1 MTTPSHTSP
10 RLIESWFPVN
20 ETSIEAIRE
29 RAGAIPNPAPHQL
42 HVWWARRPLAIS
54 RAAVA
59 ASLLNADADRDEFLG
74 TMGTH
79 KGIVQEAQRIAAARE
94 TGERLKQGYSMPR
107 SFTHNP
113 TPAQAAWL
121 RDNLATPDPLTLDV
135 TAGGGSIPFEAGR
148 LGLRTIANELN
159 PVAALILR
167 ATCEWPQKHG
177 ARLLDHFGEQ
187 STIAAHWTG
196 IAGRFLRRVSELTEG
211 VYPPEPQPAW
221 MADWNDFH
229 AKEICSNSEKT
240 KIVRAQRYDQ
250 TYLWARTIACPSC
263 TASIPL
269 SPNWRL
275 TKAGNA
281 AQPKPKIA
289 TRKDGS
295 QINIPPSNDAPGLGV
310 KLLPDETAGICRFEI
325 VSGAANHSPGT
336 VARGNATCPYP
347 ACGATTPRGYLAQEA
362 SAGRMGHQLYGV
374 IYRDSWQEYTK
385 TGAVKKRLSTQRHFR
400 AATPADDNTAEIQRR
415 LDEFKPKWDAED
427 ILPRET
433 ISDGNKTSTLL
444 QYGMPKWNELF
455 SSRQQLSHGVCV
467 QAYRELLEEDRD
479 KGILDDARKAAWC
492 YVALALDKMINRNS
506 LLCMWDPGTSKV
518 AQTFATHDFG
528 MKWSYAEMAITVQGL
543 GLEWA
548 IRDMRKCI
556 GEVVDFTHPEKPGNA
571 AAMPKG
577 AGLIPAGMLTPP
589 PPTSAAAAPSVILND
604 AAQALD
610 MDAASVDAIIFDP
623 PYHDNVNYAE
633 LSDFFFVWLK
643 RTAGYALGDD
653 FPRIYLTDK
662 TNEAIASPARFRA
675 QAASAKPS
683 ASGGGKSARVL
694 ATDDY
699 HAKMREIFGE
709 CRRVIKPDGI
719 MTVMF
724 THKSTAAW
732 DALTMA
738 LIESGFAITRT
749 WPVKTEA
756 ESSLHIRDQAA
767 ARSTILL
774 VCRPMQPEPFSRNP
788 NSWEDVEVLIADA
801 VRQDIQTLRTYGLTP
816 VDMHLAAFGPALRI
830 ISENWG
836 VERDQA
842 HPERFTDLFLVTPT
856 DAMQVAR
863 REVMA
868 HRVQEISQKWAE
880 APSDTLTRF
889 YILAQ
894 DGLGAAVAPF
904 DDANLFA
911 RAVGVNIDDAQSAG
925 LVEIK
930 SGKVTFLS
938 AKERLQRGHI
948 GARGYTGARRR
959 ERPDAAIDIVHTAI
973 ALTERNGVESADSY
987 LEGRF
992 VDTDDGDFK
1001 GALEAL
1007 LRIMRRSEDDYPPA
1021 LSLWRYLY
1029 EEPPPE
1035 RLDAQLELD
1044 LPPSDD

>member
-1 MTTPSHTSP
+1 MPPTPAHTSP
-10 RLIESWFPVN
+10 RLIESYFPVN

-74 TMGTH
+74 AMGTH

-121 RDNLATPDPLTLDV
+121 QDNLATPDPLALDV

-177 ARLLDHFGEQ
+177 AALLHHFGEQ
-187 STIAAHWTG
+187 QTIAAQWTG

-221 MADWNDFH
+221 MANWNDFH
-229 AKEICSNSEKT
+229 AKEICSNNEKT
-240 KIVRAQRYDQ
+240 KIVRAQRLLQ
-250 TYLWARTIACPSC
+250 CNLWARTVACPSC
-263 TASIPL
+263 GKEIPL

-275 TKAGNA
+275 TGPNA
-281 AQPKPKIA
+281 PAAAKPKTA
-289 TRKDGS
+289 NAKNGKPFAVEPTNNVR
-295 QINIPPSNDAPGLGV
+295 NLGV
-310 KLLPDETAGICRFEI
+310 KLLPDETSGKCGFEI
-325 VSGAANHSPGT
+325 VEGASNQSAGT
-336 VARGNATCPYP
+336 IARGTATCPYP
-347 ACGATTPRGYLAQEA
+347 SCGATTPRGYVAAEA
-362 SAGRMGHQLYGV
+362 GEGRMGHILYAT
-374 IYRDSWQEYTK
+374 IFQDRWQEYTK
-385 TGAVKKRLSTQRHFR
+385 TGSVKKRLTTQRGFR
-400 AATPADDNTAEIQRR
+400 AATPEDDNAADIQRR
-415 LDEFKPKWDAED
+415 LAELKPKWDAED
-427 ILPRET
+427 ILPTEQFPT
-433 ISDGNKTSTLL
+433 GNDNRPII
-444 QYGMPKWNELF
+444 YGMSPWYKMF
-455 SSRQQLSHGVCV
+455 SPRQQLAHGLCV
-467 QAYRELLEEDRD
+467 QAYRELVDEDRAND
-479 KGILDDARKAAWC
+479 VFDDERKAAWC
-492 YVALALDKMINRNS
+492 YIALALDKLIDYNSCLCAWHANR
-506 LLCMWDPGTSKV
+506 GV
-518 AQTFATHDFG
+518 IGHIFATHDFG
-528 MKWSYAEMAITVQGL
+528 MKWSYPEMTVANWGW

-548 IRDMRKCI
+548 ISDMRKCI
-556 GEVVDFTHPEKPGNA
+556 GEVVDFTNPEKPNTA
-571 AAMPKG
+571 ATDISAF
-577 AGLIPAGMLTPP
+577 GLITEGMLTPQTP
-589 PPTSAAAAPSVILND
+589 PETAPAAAPSVILND

-610 MDAASVDAIIFDP
+610 MDAASVDAVIFDP

-675 QAASAKPS
+675 QAA
-683 ASGGGKSARVL
+683 ASNQGATAPAKSARVL

-842 HPERFTDLFLVTPT
+842 HPERFTDLFIVTPT

-904 DDANLFA
+904 GDANLFA
-911 RAVGVNIDDAQSAG
+911 IATGVAINDARSAG

-930 SGKVTFLS
+930 GDKVTFLS

-948 GARGYTGARRR
+948 GES
-959 ERPDAAIDIVHTAI
+959 ERATAAIDIVHTAI

-1029 EEPPPE
+1029 QEPPPE

>member
-1 MTTPSHTSP
+1 MTTPHTPHTP

-29 RAGAIPNPAPHQL
+29 GGALAGHPPVNQL

-59 ASLLNADADRDEFLG
+59 ASVLRADADRDMLLQTLG
-74 TMGTH
+74 TSANVVHERRAMD
-79 KGIVQEAQRIAAARE
+79 AAKAR
-94 TGERLKQGYSMPR
+94 GEWSNIKFSNKRA
-107 SFTHNP
+107 FTHNP
-113 TPAQAAWL
+113 TPAQAEWL
-121 RDNLATPDPLTLDV
+121 RENMAAPDPLTLDV

-167 ATCEWPQKHG
+167 ATCEWPQKYG
-177 ARLLDHFGEQ
+177 AALLTHFGEQ
-187 STIAAHWTG
+187 ANIAADWTG
-196 IAGRFLRRVSELTEG
+196 IAGRFLRRAAELTQG
-211 VYPPEPQPAW
+211 VYPPEPQPKW
-221 MADWNDFH
+221 MSDWNDFH
-229 AKEICSNSEKT
+229 AKEICSKNEKT
-240 KIVRAQRYDQ
+240 KIARAQRYDQ
-250 TYLWARTIACPSC
+250 TYLWARAVACPSC
-263 TASIPL
+263 GGDIPL

-275 TKAGNA
+275 TKAGGASN
-281 AQPKPKIA
+281 PKPKIA

-295 QINIPPSNDAPGLGV
+295 QIAIPPSNDAPGLGV
-310 KLLPDETAGICRFEI
+310 RLLPDETAGKCGFEI
-325 VSGAANHSPGT
+325 VNGAANHSPGT
-336 VARGNATCPYP
+336 VKGGNATCPYP
-347 ACGATTPRGYLAQEA
+347 SCGATTPRGYLSQEA
-362 SAGRMGHQLYGV
+362 VAARMGHQLFGV
-374 IYRDSWQEYTK
+374 IYRDSWQDYTK

-400 AATPADDNTAEIQRR
+400 AVTPADDNSAEILRR
-415 LDEFKPKWDAED
+415 LAEFKPKWDAED
-427 ILPRET
+427 ILPGET
-433 ISDGNKTSTLL
+433 ISDGNKTNTLL
-444 QYGMPKWNELF
+444 QYGMPVWNKLF
-455 SSRQQLSHGVCV
+455 SSRQQLAHGVCV
-467 QAYRELLEEDRD
+467 QAYRELVDEDRD
-479 KGILDDARKAAWC
+479 KGILDDALKAAWC
-492 YVALALDKMINRNS
+492 YIALALDKMINRNS

-556 GEVVDFTHPEKPGNA
+556 NEVVDFTHHETPKKPANA
-571 AAMPKG
+571 TAAM
-577 AGLIPAGMLTPP
+577 GMLTPLP
-589 PPTSAAAAPSVILND
+589 PSQSVPSAAPSEVLSG

-610 MDAASVDAIIFDP
+610 MEDGSVDAIVFDP

-653 FPRIYLTDK
+653 FPRAYLTDK

-675 QAASAKPS
+675 R
-683 ASGGGKSARVL
+683 ASGERGGAQSARNL
-694 ATDDY
+694 ATADY

-709 CRRVIKPDGI
+709 CRRVVKPDGV

-774 VCRPMQPEPFSRNP
+774 VCRPMERDPYPAK
-788 NSWEDVEVLIADA
+788 SWEAVETEIAAA
-801 VRQDIQTLRTYGLTP
+801 VQRDIETLQTYGLTP
-816 VDMHLAAFGPALRI
+816 VDMHLAAFGPALRL
-830 ISENWG
+830 ISEHWG
-836 VERDQA
+836 TEREQA
-842 HPERFTDLFLVTPT
+842 HPERFKEPFKVTPT

-868 HRVQEISQKWAE
+868 HRVKVISQAWAD
-880 APSDTLTRF
+880 APSDALTRF
-889 YILAQ
+889 YILGQ

-911 RAVGVNIDDAQSAG
+911 HATGVAIDDAKSAG
-925 LVEIK
+925 LVEVK
-930 SGKVTFLS
+930 AGKVTFLS
-938 AKERLQRGHI
+938 AKERLQRGYI
-948 GARGYTGARRR
+948 GVNERARPA
-959 ERPDAAIDIVHTAI
+959 AAIDVVHTAI
-973 ALTERNGVESADSY
+973 ALAERGGVESANGW
-987 LEGRF
+987 LQARF
-992 VDTDDGDFK
+992 VNIEDGDFK

-1007 LRIMRRSEDDYPPA
+1007 LRIMRRSEDDYAPA
-1021 LSLWRYLY
+1021 LNLWRYLY
-1029 EEPPPE
+1029 ADAPPE
-1035 RLDAQLELD
+1035 RLEAQLELD
-1044 LPPSDD
+1044 LDGA

>member
-1 MTTPSHTSP
+1 MPSPHAPSP
-10 RLIESWFPVN
+10 RLIEAWFPVN
-20 ETSIEAIRE
+20 QTSIEAIRE
-29 RAGAIPNPAPHQL
+29 GGALAGHPPVNQL

-59 ASLLNADADRDEFLG
+59 ASVLNADADRDMLLQTLG
-74 TMGTH
+74 TSD
-79 KGIVQEAQRIAAARE
+79 KVVQERRAMDAAKAR
-94 TGERLKQGYSMPR
+94 GEWSNIKFSNKRA
-107 SFTHNP
+107 FTHNP

-121 RDNLATPDPLTLDV
+121 HDNLAAPDPVTLDV

-159 PVAALILR
+159 PVAAIILR
-167 ATCEWPQKHG
+167 ATCEWPQTHG
-177 ARLLDHFGEQ
+177 AALLEHFGAQ
-187 STIAAHWTG
+187 ANAAAEWTG
-196 IAGRFLRRVSELTEG
+196 IAGRFLRRVAELTQG
-211 VYPPEPQPAW
+211 VYPPEPQPDW
-221 MADWNDFH
+221 MREWNDFH

-240 KIVRAQRYDQ
+240 KIVRAQRYVWS
-250 TYLWARTIACPSC
+250 YLWARTVACPSC
-263 TASIPL
+263 DRNIPL

-275 TKAGNA
+275 TKAGSATN
-281 AQPKPKIA
+281 PKPKIA

-295 QINIPPSNDAPGLGV
+295 RVEIPPSNDQPGLGV
-310 KLLPDETAGICRFEI
+310 RLLPDESAGICGFEI
-325 VSGAANHSPGT
+325 VNGAANYSQGT
-336 VARGNATCPYP
+336 VSRGNATCPYP
-347 ACGATTPRGYLAQEA
+347 SCGSTTPRGYLAQEA

-400 AATPADDNTAEIQRR
+400 VTTPDDDNSAEILRR
-415 LDEFKPKWDAED
+415 LAELKPKWDAED
-427 ILPRET
+427 VLPGEI
-433 ISDGNKTSTLL
+433 ISDGNKTNTLL
-444 QYGMPKWNELF
+444 QYGMPVWNKLF
-455 SSRQQLSHGVCV
+455 SSRQQLAHGVCV
-467 QAYRELLEEDRD
+467 QAYRELVDEDRD
-479 KGILDDARKAAWC
+479 KGILDDALKAAWC
-492 YVALALDKMINRNS
+492 YIGLALDKMINRNS

-528 MKWSYAEMAITVQGL
+528 MKWSYAEMAVTVQGL

-556 GEVVDFTHPEKPGNA
+556 NEVVDFTHHEKPRTPVATA
-571 AAMPKG
+571 AVPG
-577 AGLIPAGMLTPP
+577 EFGLIPDGMLPIQTPP
-589 PPTSAAAAPSVILND
+589 ESAFAAAPSVVLNG

-610 MDAASVDAIIFDP
+610 MDDASVDAVVFDP

-643 RTAGYALGDD
+643 RTAGYALGEE
-653 FPRIYLTDK
+653 FPRAYLTDK

-675 QAASAKPS
+675 QASRERGSAQ
-683 ASGGGKSARVL
+683 SARNL

-709 CRRVIKPDGI
+709 CRRVVKPDGI

-756 ESSLHIRDQAA
+756 ESSLNISGNAA

-774 VCRPMQPEPFSRNP
+774 ACRPMERDPYPVK
-788 NSWEDVEVLIADA
+788 SWEQVEVEIAAA
-801 VRQDIQTLRTYGLTP
+801 VREDIETLQTYGLTP
-816 VDMHLAAFGPALRI
+816 VDMHLAAFGPALRV

-836 VERDQA
+836 TEREQA
-842 HPERFTDLFLVTPT
+842 HPDRYYEPFKVTPT

-863 REVMA
+863 REVMD
-868 HRVQEISQKWAE
+868 HRVKVISQSWAE
-880 APSDTLTRF
+880 GTSDALTRF
-889 YILAQ
+889 YILGQ

-911 RAVGVNIDDAQSAG
+911 RAIGVEIDDAQSAG
-925 LVEIK
+925 LVEVK

-948 GARGYTGARRR
+948 GDGARAR
-959 ERPDAAIDIVHTAI
+959 ASAWIDIVHTAI
-973 ALTERNGVESADSY
+973 ALAERGGVEAAGNW
-987 LEGRF
+987 LRARF
-992 VDTDDGDFK
+992 VDAESGDFK

-1007 LRIMRRSEDDYPPA
+1007 LRIMRRSEDDYQPA
-1021 LSLWRYLY
+1021 LNLWRYLY
-1029 EEPPPE
+1029 EDAPPE
-1035 RLDAQLELD
+1035 RLEAQLELELD
-1044 LPPSDD
+1044 GPDASDADES

>member
-1 MTTPSHTSP
+1 MTTPTHPSP

-20 ETSIEAIRE
+20 ETSIETIRE
-29 RAGAIPNPAPHQL
+29 RAAANAIPPVNYL

-59 ASLLNADADRDEFLG
+59 ASVLNADADRDMFLDA
-74 TMGTH
+74 MGTH
-79 KGIVQEAQRIAAARE
+79 KGVVTEQRRIDAAKEA
-94 TGERLKQGYSMPR
+94 GERLKEGFSRKR

-113 TPAQAAWL
+113 TPEQAAWL
-121 RDNLATPDPLTLDV
+121 QNNLAAQDPLVLDA

-177 ARLLDHFGEQ
+177 AALLEHFGEQ
-187 STIAAHWTG
+187 PAIAAHWTG
-196 IAGRFLRRVSELTEG
+196 IAGRFLRRVSDLAQG

-221 MADWNDFH
+221 MAEWNDFH
-229 AKEICSNSEKT
+229 AKEICSNIEKT

-263 TASIPL
+263 AASIPL

-275 TKAGNA
+275 TKAGGASN
-281 AQPKPKIA
+281 PKPKTA

-310 KLLPDETAGICRFEI
+310 RLLPDETAGVCGFEI
-325 VSGAANHSPGT
+325 ANNAADHSPGT

-400 AATPADDNTAEIQRR
+400 AAIPADDNSAEIQRR
-415 LDEFKPKWDAED
+415 LDEFRNKWDAEN
-427 ILPRET
+427 ILPTE
-433 ISDGNKTSTLL
+433 DVQPGNKTDTLL
-444 QYGMPKWNELF
+444 QYGISEWNELF
-455 SSRQQLSHGVCV
+455 SSRQKLAHGLCV
-467 QAYRELLEEDRD
+467 QAFHELVDEDRAN
-479 KGILDDARKAAWC
+479 GVLDDARKASWC
-492 YVALALDKMINRNS
+492 YIALALDKLLNRNA
-506 LLCMWDPGTSKV
+506 LLSRWDGTKSV
-518 AQTFATHDFG
+518 VIGVFDSHDFG
-528 MKWSYAEMAITVQGL
+528 MVWSYGEMATTIQGL
-543 GLEWA
+543 GLEWT
-548 IRDMRKCI
+548 IGDLRGCI
-556 GEVVDFTHPEKPGNA
+556 EHLVDFTHNEKPQKPDGA
-571 AAMPKG
+571 APAIP
-577 AGLIPAGMLTPP
+577 AFGLIAEGMLTPQTP
-589 PPTSAAAAPSVILND
+589 PASAPAAAPSDIRND

-610 MDAASVDAIIFDP
+610 IDAASVDAIVFDP
-623 PYHDNVNYAE
+623 PYHDNVSYAE

-643 RTAGYALGDD
+643 RTAGYALGADD
-653 FPRIYLTDK
+653 FPRLYLTDK

-675 QAASAKPS
+675 QAAANPPAK
-683 ASGGGKSARVL
+683 SGGGQSAREL

-699 HAKMREIFGE
+699 HAKMSEIFAE

-774 VCRPMQPEPFSRNP
+774 VCRPMKPEPFSRNT

-801 VRQDIQTLRTYGLTP
+801 VREDIQTLQTYGLTP

-842 HPERFTDLFLVTPT
+842 HPERYHDPFLVTPT

-868 HRVQEISQKWAE
+868 HRVQAISQRWAE
-880 APSDTLTRF
+880 VQSDALSRF
-889 YILAQ
+889 YILGQ

-904 DDANLFA
+904 GDANLFA
-911 RAVGVNIDDAQSAG
+911 IATGVGIDDARSAG
-925 LVEIK
+925 LVEVK
-930 SGKVTFLS
+930 AGKVTFLS

-948 GARGYTGARRR
+948 GET
-959 ERPDAAIDIVHTAI
+959 ERAANAIDVVHTAI
-973 ALTERNGVESADSY
+973 ALAERNGVEFAESWLQS
-987 LEGRF
+987 RF
-992 VDTDDGDFK
+992 IDTDDGDFK
-1001 GALEAL
+1001 GAAEAL
-1007 LRIMRRSEDDYPPA
+1007 LRIMRRSEDDYAPA

-1035 RLDAQLELD
+1035 RIEAQLELD
-1044 LPPSDD
+1044 LQPSDD